1 MDLFS
6 AVRDVDNNKRYTDA
20 TEELTCLRTGS
31 FLEMGFVGELEQRYQ
46 EGQKEW
52 YCVAIRISSL
62 LAALLLSISYIVE
75 WSTGLHLSPLTLS
88 IRALVIA
95 ALLGTYIYARQ
106 SKRLTW
112 KYWVVAANTLMVSGT
127 LLLIAQEVSQ
137 PIKLM
142 YYCNVFL
149 VEVVVFTFIRL
160 PLNFTNTLG
169 LVLLLM
175 VGGAVYLDSM
185 SLEIS
190 AHVLFFMFSSTAI
203 SVMVSIKTEK
213 MSRESFLKSQLI
225 EHEKNQLRALNDQIN
240 TDASLDR
247 VTRLLNRMSFEDK
260 LLTHWSLCSQNGKWL
275 VLVAIHV
282 EHFAFFNEQR
292 GTEMGDDLLR
302 EIARKIRVVLIDKE
316 DAASRISGGRFVVML
331 TGDESV
337 VDNQLECLREN
348 LSHLTVLN
356 RANMIQDTVYL
367 SWGRVMLEPDSD
379 RDPRGLLDR
388 MFRHLV
394 ALEKHALS
402 CRPMNQKQNIG
413 GAL

>member
-1 MDLFS
+1 M
-6 AVRDVDNNKRYTDA
+6 DNNKRYTDA

-46 EGQKEW
+46 EGQKSW
-52 YCVAIRISSL
+52 YCDAIRISSL
-62 LAALLLSISYIVE
+62 LAALLLSISYVVE
-75 WSTGLHLSPLTLS
+75 WSTGLYLSPLTLT
-88 IRALVIA
+88 IRGLVIA
-95 ALLGTYIYARQ
+95 ALMGTYLYARR

-127 LLLIAQEVSQ
+127 LLLIAQEISQ

-175 VGGAVYLDSM
+175 VGTAVYLDTM

-190 AHVLFFMFSSTAI
+190 AHVIFFMFSSTVV

-225 EHEKNQLRALNDQIN
+225 EHEKNQLRSLNDRIN

-247 VTRLLNRMSFEDK
+247 VTRLYNRMTFEDK
-260 LLTHWSLCSQNGKWL
+260 LLTRWSLCSQEGSWL

-316 DAASRISGGRFVVML
+316 DAACRISGGRFVVML
-331 TGDESV
+331 TGSESV
-337 VDNQLECLREN
+337 VDGQLEKLREN
-348 LSHLTVLN
+348 LSHLTVME
-356 RANMIQDTVYL
+356 RAAVVQDTTYL
-367 SWGRVMLEPDSD
+367 SWGRVLLEPDSD

-394 ALEKHALS
+394 ALERNALC
-402 CRPMNQKQNIG
+402 CRQMGQQQNAG
-413 GAL
+413 GM